1 MRNKIFLSTLY
12 NLCIFGCIILG
23 WTGITDKQYVYI
35 AAAVFGLVIFV
46 MLKIKLLKDVRNT
59 LKP

>member
-35 AAAVFGLVIFV
+35 AAAAFGLVIFV
-46 MLKIKLLKDVRNT
+46 VLKIKLLKDVRNT